1 MRNLLSL
8 TLALLAMLQTGAA
21 FACEKHLHG
30 HQNNSDTNSEASQR

>member
-8 TLALLAMLQTGAA
+8 TMVMLAMLQAGSA

-30 HQNNSDTNSEASQR
+30 HQTNSDTSSEASQR